1 MNWLVMKL
9 VFITIPKQPMPF
21 LVCPIARALCGT
33 VQAKLIDPNLATA
46 LAFIEE
52 HLSRN
57 TWFAGEH
64 LSLADF
70 QMSFAVEA
78 ALSRAAGDAVD
89 ISHLAAYRARMV
101 ARPAY
106 QRAVAK
112 GGPVVMA

>member
-1 MNWLVMKL
+1 MR
-9 VFITIPKQPMPF
+9 
-21 LVCPIARALCGT
+21 PIARALCAQ
-33 VQAKLIDPNLATA
+33 VQAKLTDPNLATA
-46 LAFIEE
+46 LAYIDE

-57 TWFAGEH
+57 TWFAGDD

-78 ALSRAAGDAVD
+78 ALSRSAAAAEFP
-89 ISHLAAYRARMV
+89 HLVAYRARMV

-112 GGPVVMA
+112 GGPVVMG